1 MSPFSVLSLA
11 GNLFGLASA
20 TWKAAA
26 PAEADSFQALLAE
39 RLRGS
44 PEDATTA
51 LFGQSGAGGLPF
63 AGTPGGAASPLLARL
78 GTGGGV
84 AGLSSLGRNLSLSD
98 PESGYRMMSGINQR
112 DVTYQAQFAELSAMQ
127 AAVATMQQAGKTLG
141 EIDAASDAGSDGATL
156 KAKLQTFAS
165 RYNEWIGR
173 FAGSVEQGGVLDG
186 TQAAEVSLYELEQ
199 SVENPFNGAMRG
211 LHGLR
216 DLGFT
221 IDQTSNLAHFDT
233 ATFDAALQRNRQGV
247 LDTIGEFSANFA
259 KSASLL
265 NASDNFIPRQLN
277 NLDGVIDYIADNLSA
292 LRSEFGRGDPAR
304 PTPQIARALAAY
316 QQLPKA

>member
-39 RLRGS
+39 CLRGS

-211 LHGLR
+211 LHGLH

-277 NLDGVIDYIADNLSA
+277 NLDGAIDYIADNLSS
-292 LRSEFGRGDPAR
+292 LRSEFGRGNPAR